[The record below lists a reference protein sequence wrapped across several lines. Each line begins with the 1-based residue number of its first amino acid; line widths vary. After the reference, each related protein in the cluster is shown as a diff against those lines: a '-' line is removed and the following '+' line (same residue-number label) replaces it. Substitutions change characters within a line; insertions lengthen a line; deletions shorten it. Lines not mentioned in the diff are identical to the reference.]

1 MKNIVLYGLSEDVAK
16 EIASNYNLGFCTEF
30 EQMGDE
36 GGILLLPAVEN
47 NPQSMLDFF
56 NEMEKYQHKIDA
68 VITVQSECFS
78 LINYCTLPWKFFS
91 VSNSDDDQTNQQS
104 EIAGIIETQ
113 LGMLHAHENLPEL
126 QSDNSGR

>member
-1 MKNIVLYGLSEDVAK
+1 MRNLKNTSGDVSPHSQIHSRK
-16 EIASNYNLGFCTEF
+16 EVNLHIFKTGH
-30 EQMGDE
+30 QH
-36 GGILLLPAVEN
+36 
-47 NPQSMLDFF
+47 
-56 NEMEKYQHKIDA
+56 EKYQHKIDA

>member
-47 NPQSMLDFF
+47 
-56 NEMEKYQHKIDA
+56 YQHKIDA
-68 VITVQSECFS
+68 VIAAQSEYFS
-78 LINYCTLPWKFFS
+78 LINYCALPGKFFS
-91 VSNSDDDQTNQQS
+91 VSNPDDGQTNLQS
-104 EIAGIIETQ
+104 EIAGIIETL

-126 QSDNSGR
+126 QSDNSCR